1 MQTNRIAATLTLLAV
16 LASSDSFAAGIPV
29 FDGVTAANFVQTL
42 ANDATKI
49 TALQSQVISMQQQIA
64 MNTGSRGMG
73 ALSFSNASSEF
84 GGVLQ
89 QVKNA
94 SGNYGQLI
102 GNVIANQAVLTA
114 QQKAGQLSPAQQEI
128 LGRLW
133 QIGAIQRVMA
143 DLTTTTAARQ
153 LTEIQ
158 ALSGQIDTAN
168 DPKVVADLNA
178 AIAVKK
184 LELDNTRLQ
193 LYAMEQQMQA
203 EQKLIELRQREL
215 ATERLGSSSTIQVR
229 IR

>member
-1 MQTNRIAATLTLLAV
+1 MQTKRIVATLSLLAV

-49 TALQSQVISMQQQIA
+49 SALQSQLQSMQQQIA

-73 ALSFSNASSEF
+73 ALSFSNASSGF

-114 QQKAGQLSPAQQEI
+114 QQKTGKLSPAQQEI
-128 LGRLW
+128 FARLW
-133 QIGAIQRVMA
+133 QIGAIQKVMA

-158 ALSGQIDTAN
+158 ALSSRIDTAN
-168 DPKVVADLNA
+168 DPKAVADLNA
-178 AIAVKK
+178 AISVKK

-203 EQKLIELRQREL
+203 EQKLIEQRQREL
-215 ATERLGSSSTIQVR
+215 AMERLGSSSNAQVR
-229 IR
+229 LR